1 MSELCNTLLIAA
13 GKTHPRT
20 CAVCGLGPCTT
31 KPLSNGPA
39 PVVLT
44 TEQKEFLLM
53 NCDSNIELGLRSLG
67 TLRDRDLI
75 ERMVELLEQFKGI
88 KKAVQESM

>member
-1 MSELCNTLLIAA
+1 MSKLCNQLLIAA
-13 GKTHPRT
+13 GKPHPRT

-31 KPLSNGPA
+31 RPLSNGPA

-44 TEQKEFLLM
+44 TEQKEFLVL
-53 NCDSNIELGLRSLG
+53 NCDNNIALGLNALQNMQ
-67 TLRDRDLI
+67 DRDLI
-75 ERMVELLEQFKGI
+75 EQMVGLLEQFKGI